1 MTYKESE
8 FPQMLEVL
16 VDYIKKG
23 IPVDEIVSY
32 AYKLYKNVPIYIGI
46 VNMCLENLVKEQNVT
61 QLKKGDFVIIKDKN
75 VNYRAVVEKID
86 KNNVYLKNVKIIS
99 DKKTLKVRIDNKQKV
114 YKIEKDV
121 LGKLLPSLKSKK

>member
-23 IPVDEIVSY
+23 IPIDEIVSY
-32 AYKLYKNVPIYIGI
+32 AYKLYKNVPIYVGI
-46 VNMCLENLVKEQNVT
+46 VNMCLENLVKEQNVI

-75 VNYRAVVEKID
+75 VTYRAVVEKID

-121 LGKLLPSLKSKK
+121 LGKLWPSLKSKK